1 MARPAPSV
9 ERTVAL
15 LKLLADHPRERFS
28 LSDIARRLASN
39 KATCHAMLSELLEE
53 GVLIRHPADKTYML
67 GPTLVQLGNAAAH
80 DAHQALDHA
89 RSEMAAIH
97 SELDVSCVATSLVGN
112 DIVVLAREDVAR
124 PLVGYL
130 PVGNR
135 SPFSPPYGS
144 EFVAWAPTEEVEAWL
159 DQRDPPLSDAERAE
173 HYEALNRIRL
183 AGYFA
188 TSLEQVMALRRVL
201 EQLAGIPGAME
212 LEEAIRILVS
222 QPRHPQID
230 ELGLVAAIRAP
241 VFGPGGRVVL
251 SLGIGQFNPYPTGR
265 KARAYTDRLLA
276 GTRRITE
283 SLQGSEPFPDWARRL
298 AAVDGLPQTA
308 PEPMPGRNEEHR
320 VQLGGGRT
328 SEQRRVRHPAVP
340 RPPGDHQEHGVDRTS
355 A

>member
-39 KATCHAMLSELLEE
+39 KATCHAMLSALLEE

-67 GPTLVQLGNAAAH
+67 GPTLVQLGSAAAH

-89 RSEMAAIH
+89 RSEMVAIH

-159 DQRDPPLSDAERAE
+159 DRRDPPLSSAERTE
-173 HYEALNRIRL
+173 HYKELNRIRL
-183 AGYFA
+183 AGYIA
-188 TSLEQVMALRRVL
+188 TPLEQVMALRRVL

-212 LEEAIRILVS
+212 LEEAIRSLVS
-222 QPRHPQID
+222 QPRYPQID

-265 KARAYTDRLLA
+265 KARAYRDRLLA
-276 GTRRITE
+276 GTRRISE

-298 AAVDGLPQTA
+298 ATDDGEPRTA
-308 PEPMPGRNEEHR
+308 SEPASGRNDEHR
-320 VQLGGGRT
+320 VRLGGQRT
-328 SEQRRVRHPAVP
+328 GEPRRVRHPSPP
-340 RPPGDHQEHGVDRTS
+340 RPPGDHQGHEVNRTS